1 MVGQQT
7 LNLFIGVRIP
17 VLELNKTVKAIR
29 FCPIAFVFVLALNH
43 SDEEESH
50 SNIPSLSKISNL

>member
-17 VLELNKTVKAIR
+17 VLELNKITTLWGGNFII
-29 FCPIAFVFVLALNH
+29 F
-43 SDEEESH
+43 
-50 SNIPSLSKISNL
+50 

>member
-1 MVGQQT
+1 
-7 LNLFIGVRIP
+7 
-17 VLELNKTVKAIR
+17 VKAIR